1 MLAFEAM
8 CDNTASL
15 AHGEKA
21 VGNNETKLMP
31 TDSLCKSQHMLLLR
45 LTKATEPILFYLHSL
60 RKKSDKRSTEC
71 GGKATVT
78 VCYYYAAG
86 MRTSAR

>member
-1 MLAFEAM
+1 
-8 CDNTASL
+8 
-15 AHGEKA
+15 

-45 LTKATEPILFYLHSL
+45 LMKATEPILFYLHSFKK
-60 RKKSDKRSTEC
+60 KKSDARSTEC
-71 GGKATVT
+71 GGNATVT

-86 MRTSAR
+86 MHTSAQ

>member
-31 TDSLCKSQHMLLLR
+31 TDSLRKSPRMLLLR
-45 LTKATEPILFYLHSL
+45 LM
-60 RKKSDKRSTEC
+60 KSDARSTEC
-71 GGKATVT
+71 CGNATVT

-86 MRTSAR
+86 MHTSAQ